1 MDRIKI
7 LREVQTIFDS
17 ISGRTTELK
26 QDIEY
31 IHNCIKSGTWMEN
44 DILLRTV
51 NALQEICSMEENC
64 RDLCTPLELKVP
76 KTKKVAELKNWLD
89 RTIQELEQ
97 KELLVKYRKFL
108 ELETKEK
115 ETKQLLKK
123 YKKNL
128 EELLAGYAP
137 GKENEMEIYRQ
148 FVEAVL
154 ETDSTK
160 LINYAV
166 VLSPFFDMKLVGKA
180 IIDKVIYLPGQVKG
194 DELIAVTREEMRTV
208 PAKKETAPTN
218 LQNFTEKQGEEEAKQ
233 GEEDASLAG
242 EITAKTLCLSDAGAA
257 GEFYAAHSPRES
269 RKFGVKEFINDVK
282 AKYEDLNIAVL
293 KNAYVFDSVN
303 TELICAEAEKPLE
316 EVVLSIEYLQKKG
329 YLWEC
334 GTNKLG
340 AIYVLAQNGAR
351 AFQSKESRS
360 YLGLKGVKRTD
371 TKKECVEGIY
381 PTLTRIAYLNL
392 ILLHY
397 QCLGKNCKCQNYIW
411 EEGFYSLFNEPEG
424 EQYHLMLGAVW
435 SGEDKA
441 VSCFRE
447 MEKEAKEESER
458 DYKSVIVAGFNH
470 EYAKKLAA
478 FFIEKL
484 GFSPA
489 YLFCYGLV
497 EQEYISFESGEKA
510 EIEAVL
516 KGGKTSAS
524 EQTKAERKKE
534 GKEIEPQTKRGSV
547 SEMEFAGAAKEAMDN
562 AYRMISDEKIYC
574 ATTYLRSVME
584 RIGELE
590 PVYRKLGYAVNVP
603 WMKCVYNS
611 RDIFTIYSDQDDI
624 FSQSLMVSATLRN
637 FFMNHFS
644 YDYDMK
650 ALYRSV
656 KESALVRESHSLTDV
671 LYLLMQFKED
681 MHKGIDFYADYRDR
695 DRVFV
700 EQELKK
706 VVSEAKSYYETYVL
720 GHIKENANHKRFIE
734 TKKRIF
740 SQESDFV
747 LYFKVIV
754 DGEYKEADAVSAYL
768 QKTFLR
774 GESEPQDCEIDTD
787 KLNAFVDYY
796 WDKAAEAMREARKSS
811 DLMSR
816 LRNNLLNAIEK
827 VLRVMCAW
835 IGLVER
841 MNSLRDDEGSRKYKE
856 VKADIL
862 SDLKEIC
869 AEFEKRLEN
878 APLSENA
885 GIKVILNTIE
895 ELRTRLNGSYSE
907 RQHKY
912 YYIDF
917 LKGNHVLLDENYL
930 PDMRGKFEDFEE
942 FSLPNRILQH
952 AKSELMTFE
961 EKLDYIF
968 HHYGD
973 DYGSAKLIVNYLN
986 DMGQT
991 EWLENENYD
1000 IKKSEEMAVLDARQ
1014 KLEDF
1019 IQTLELAQ
1027 SYGQIEE
1034 TKEDKKEK
1042 IQKIANDW
1050 YEYAVNTGNYGFFNM
1065 VLEQYKKKIHEDA
1078 KVRGNALLQELNRM
1092 KEKSG
1097 QTERT
1102 QRRME
1107 KIQEMIDKQNYT
1119 VAEDL
1124 LSRIESDEPEEA
1136 LLMTGVDYLQKFID
1150 DYEYNYRRAFG
1161 TDRKLSD
1168 ILSPHIKNK
1177 DDRGAKRLVD
1187 NWMSNGGTLGMSR
1200 LTALLEALGF
1210 AGVTVEEQ
1218 PKIGKLENYF
1228 VRIARPENGRKVN
1241 YKHPIAAFGSRAED
1255 EGFRVVCLVGRFDA
1269 DRLIEEFKNITGLK
1283 NNLILLDHTLSLSD
1297 RRKLARKVKS
1307 DLKNT
1312 IFAVLDRV
1320 LLAFL
1325 INNYNIQFVN
1335 QILMQVMMPFAYY
1348 QPYVWDASN
1357 EMPPEL
1363 FMGRKEELEKIE
1375 SPEGVNIVYGGRQL
1389 GKSALLR
1396 MAKRDIDRDENHN
1409 RAVLVVL
1416 KDCDYEKAANKI
1428 GHELYDVGILDQD
1441 IDTKDWDEL
1450 ARTIRRRLMDQRK
1463 VKIPYLLLLLDE
1475 ADAFIESCQRVNFHP
1490 FDALKDI
1497 QSVGTGRFKFVVAGL
1512 HNVVRFKRN
1521 LALSNN
1527 SVLTHL
1533 TSLTVKPFD
1542 KREARQLLEEPLY
1555 YLGFRFPEEKQSLVS
1570 LILANTNYFPGLIQL
1585 YCANLIEAMR
1595 KSDYAGYDQYDA
1607 PAYEIQD
1614 NHIKKVLSNANFKSQ
1629 IREKFEI
1636 TLLLED
1642 DNLYYIIA
1650 LLMAHLY
1657 HQNVNSASE
1666 SEGYSARN
1674 IIDAAEGYGFKKI
1687 VELSESAV
1695 DGLLEELRELNIL
1708 RQTVNRSYL
1717 FSRYSFFQMMGTAAE
1732 VDNNLMKYMED

>member
-1 MDRIKI
+1 MDRIEK
-7 LREVQTIFDS
+7 LREVQAIFDS
-17 ISGRTTELK
+17 ISRQITELK

-31 IHNCIKSGTWMEN
+31 IYICIKSGNWIEN
-44 DILLRTV
+44 EVLLRTA
-51 NALQEICSMEENC
+51 NALQEISSAEEKC
-64 RDLCTPLELKVP
+64 QELCKPLELTTP
-76 KTKKVAELKNWLD
+76 KTKKVAELKNWID

-115 ETKQLLKK
+115 ETKLLLKK
-123 YKKNL
+123 YKKDL
-128 EELLAGYAP
+128 EELLASYAP

-154 ETDSTK
+154 ETDSAK

-166 VLSPFFDMKLVGKA
+166 VLSPFFDMKLMGKA
-180 IIDKVIYLPGQVKG
+180 IIDKVIYLPESAKG
-194 DELIAVTREEMRTV
+194 DMLIAAAKEEILV
-208 PAKKETAPTN
+208 QEVSVKKEAAPTN
-218 LQNFTEKQGEEEAKQ
+218 LEILEEKQR
-233 GEEDASLAG
+233 EEDALLAK
-242 EITAKTLCLSDAGAA
+242 EIEEKTLLSSDISEA
-257 GEFYAAHSPRES
+257 GEFYAVHSPRES
-269 RKFGVKEFINDVK
+269 RKFGVKEFINEVK
-282 AKYEDLNIAVL
+282 AKYEELNIAVL
-293 KNAYVFDSVN
+293 KNAYIFDSVN
-303 TELICAEAEKPLE
+303 IKLICAEAEKPLE
-316 EVVLSIEYLQKKG
+316 EVVLSVEYLQKKG

-334 GTNKLG
+334 GTSKLG
-340 AIYVLAQNGAR
+340 AIYALSQNGAR

-360 YLGLKGVKRTD
+360 YLGLKGVKRVD
-371 TKKECVEGIY
+371 IKKERVEGIY
-381 PTLTRIAYLNL
+381 PTLTRAAYLNL

-397 QCLGKNCKCQNYIW
+397 QYLGKNCKCQNYIW
-411 EEGFYSLFNEPEG
+411 EEGFYSLFNDPES
-424 EQYHLMLGAVW
+424 ERYHLVLGAIW
-435 SGEDKA
+435 SGGNKV
-441 VSCFRE
+441 VSCFRD
-447 MEKEAKEESER
+447 MERELKKESGKEYR
-458 DYKSVIVAGFNH
+458 SVIVAGFNY
-470 EYAKKLAA
+470 EYARKLAM
-478 FFIEKL
+478 FFIEKVGL
-484 GFSPA
+484 SPTC
-489 YLFCYGLV
+489 LFCYGLM
-497 EQEYISFESGEKA
+497 EQEYIAFESGEKTD
-510 EIEAVL
+510 IEMFL
-516 KGGKTSAS
+516 KG
-524 EQTKAERKKE
+524 E
-534 GKEIEPQTKRGSV
+534 SV
-547 SEMEFAGAAKEAMDN
+547 SGRAKADGKREGREAGAQYIRRSPVSELEFSGAAKEAIEN
-562 AYRMISDEKIYC
+562 TYRMISDEKIYC

-584 RIGELE
+584 RIKEME
-590 PVYRKLGYAVNVP
+590 PIYRKLGYAVNVP

-611 RDIFTIYSDQDDI
+611 KDIFTIYSDQEDI

-637 FFMNHFS
+637 FFMNHLS

-656 KESALVRESHSLTDV
+656 KESILVQESHSLTDV

-681 MHKGIDFYADYRDR
+681 THKGIDFYADYRDQ
-695 DRVFV
+695 DRIFV
-700 EQELKK
+700 EQELNQ

-720 GHIKENANHKRFIE
+720 GYVKENANHKRFIE

-740 SQESDFV
+740 SQENDFV

-774 GESEPQDCEIDTD
+774 GESSAQDCEIDTD

-796 WDKAAEAMREARKSS
+796 WDKAAEVMREAHKSS

-841 MNSLRDDEGSRKYKE
+841 MNSLRDDDGSRKYRE

-862 SDLKEIC
+862 SDLGEVCEELK
-869 AEFEKRLEN
+869 KRKEN
-878 APLSENA
+878 ALLSENA
-885 GIKVILNTIE
+885 GIEVMLNTIA
-895 ELRTRLNGSYSE
+895 ELRARLNGSYSE

-917 LKGNHVLLDENYL
+917 LRGNHVLLDENYL

-942 FSLPNRILQH
+942 FSLPNRILEH
-952 AKSELMTFE
+952 ANSKLMTFE

-968 HHYGD
+968 QHYGD

-986 DMGQT
+986 DIRRT

-1000 IKKSEEMAVLDARQ
+1000 IKKSEEMAVLDAGQ

-1078 KVRGNALLQELNRM
+1078 KVRGKALLQELNRM
-1092 KEKSG
+1092 KEKG
-1097 QTERT
+1097 GKTERV

-1107 KIQEMIDKQNYT
+1107 KIKEMIDKQNYT

-1124 LSRIESDEPEEA
+1124 LSRIDSDEPEEA

-1200 LTALLEALGF
+1200 LSALLEALGF
-1210 AGVTVEEQ
+1210 SGIMVEEQ

-1228 VRIARPENGRKVN
+1228 VRIIRPENGRKVN
-1241 YKHPIAAFGSRAED
+1241 YKHPIAAFGSCAEE
-1255 EGFRVVCLVGRFDA
+1255 EGFRVVCLVGRYDA

-1375 SPEGVNIVYGGRQL
+1375 SPGGVNIVYGGRQL

-1396 MAKRDIDRDENHN
+1396 MAKRDIDRDENHD

-1416 KDCDYEKAANKI
+1416 KDCDYERAANKV

-1441 IDTKDWDEL
+1441 INTSDWDEL
-1450 ARTIRRRLMDQRK
+1450 ARAIRRRLMDPKK

-1533 TSLTVKPFD
+1533 TSLTVKPFG
-1542 KREARQLLEEPLY
+1542 KWEARQLLEEPLY

-1595 KSDYAGYDQYDA
+1595 KSDYAGYNQYDA

-1614 NHIKKVLSNANFKSQ
+1614 NHIKKVLSNPDFKNQ

-1636 TLLLED
+1636 TLLLGE

-1674 IIDAAEGYGFKKI
+1674 IIDAAAGYGFKRI

-1708 RQTVNRSYL
+1708 RQTISRSYL
-1717 FSRYSFFQMMGTAAE
+1717 FSRYSFFQMMGTATE